1 MLGDDIEEY
10 YRARAPEYEQIYYRD
25 DPLRRAEI
33 DTEAVRLAELAAG
46 RTVLELACG
55 TGYWTQVMSR
65 TAKSIIASD
74 IAAETLIE
82 ARKKEYHCPVEF
94 KTEDMFAVSYD
105 EGAFDLVALG
115 FWFSHQPRQE
125 YERLFQILTRPLRSD
140 GLIWMID
147 NNPPAEGSAVDPHLD
162 EHGNNYKQRNLSDG
176 RSFLIVKNY
185 FGGEE
190 LADIFGRRFGV
201 RSLIHNRY
209 YWSVV
214 LANPR
219 A

>member
-33 DTEAVRLAELAAG
+33 DAEAVRLAELAAG

-55 TGYWTQVMSR
+55 TGYWTQIMSR
-65 TAKSIIASD
+65 TAKNIFASD

-82 ARKKEYHCPVEF
+82 ARKKEYFCPVEF
-94 KTEDMFAVSYD
+94 KTADMFTDTFA

-125 YERLFQILTRPLRSD
+125 YERLFQILSRPLRSD

-147 NNPPAEGSAVDPHLD
+147 NNPPAEGPMVDPHLD
-162 EHGNNYKQRNLSDG
+162 EYGNNYKQRSLSDG

-185 FGGEE
+185 FGQAE
-190 LADIFGRRFGV
+190 LTDIFSRRLRV

-214 LANPR
+214 LANP
-219 A
+219 AA